1 MKRCPRCDGTGTARS
16 SAPHSDL
23 TCRCS
28 ACNGAGK
35 VNDATYRALPEV
47 RETTAKRPALAGVA
61 LADQAGL
68 GFGPAGED
76 AA

>member
-1 MKRCPRCDGTGTARS
+1 MKRCPRCHGSGVARS
-16 SAPHSDL
+16 SAPHNDL

-28 ACNGAGK
+28 ACMGVGE

-47 RETTAKRPALAGVA
+47 QQVKRPARKGAA
-61 LADQAGL
+61 QADQAGL

>member
-1 MKRCPRCDGTGTARS
+1 MKRCPRCDGSGTARS
-16 SAPHSDL
+16 SAPHSNL

-35 VNDATYRALPEV
+35 IDDATYRALPEV
-47 RETTAKRPALAGVA
+47 RETKRPVRKGAA

-68 GFGPAGED
+68 GFGPAEET

>member
-1 MKRCPRCDGTGTARS
+1 MKRCPRCHGSGTARS
-16 SAPHSDL
+16 SALHSDV

-35 VNDATYRALPEV
+35 VDDAAYRALPEV
-47 RETTAKRPALAGVA
+47 REMKRPARKGGA